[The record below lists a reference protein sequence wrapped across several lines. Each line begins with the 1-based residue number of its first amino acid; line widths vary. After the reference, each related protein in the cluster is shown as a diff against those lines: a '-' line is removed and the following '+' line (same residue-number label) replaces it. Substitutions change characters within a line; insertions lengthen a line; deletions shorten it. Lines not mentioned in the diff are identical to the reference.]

1 MLVNPIYGGDGGA
14 PTVFADN
21 AQISDTTQYLTA
33 SLAST
38 IPENTWVIIAINE
51 PTLARKRAVVV
62 LYTSGTINVAVP
74 GDAQNG
80 SQTVGVNVTLT
91 NSTVAAS
98 YYPGDF
104 RNIYCKVSEF
114 TGDVSQVYDEA

>member
-21 AQISDTTQYLTA
+21 VQISDTTQYLTA
-33 SLAST
+33 SLASS

-51 PTLARKRAVVV
+51 PALARKRAVIVK
-62 LYTSGTINVAVP
+62 YTSGSMDIAIP
-74 GDAQNG
+74 GEALSS
-80 SQTVGVNVTLT
+80 SQGLGVNITLT
-91 NSTVAAS
+91 ANTVAAL
-98 YYPGDF
+98 YYPGDYH
-104 RNIYCKVSEF
+104 NIYCKVSEF

>member
-21 AQISDTTQYLTA
+21 VQISDTTQYLTA

-62 LYTSGTINVAVP
+62 MYTSGTINVAVP
-74 GDAQNG
+74 GDAQND
-80 SQTVGVNVTLT
+80 SQSVGVNVTLT
-91 NSTVAAS
+91 NSTVAAR
-98 YYPGDF
+98 YYPGDWH
-104 RNIYCKVSEF
+104 NIYCKVSEF
-114 TGDVSQVYDEA
+114 TGDLSQVYDET